1 MYSNELLDPSDA
13 PVQFSWKEKSD
24 IQVAGMLG
32 FFILTK
38 GKHPF
43 GPSINRLE
51 KLHFDNPVSLTDL
64 SDPVVKDLLSL
75 MLARDLDKRPYVEQA
90 LKHPYLLSLEEQIQ
104 FLQAIGNCP
113 EIKKKCSVSREI
125 DNYCQFQ
132 PRARRPLLLNNWKA
146 VIDPNDLE
154 ILCGSRGGN
163 STSEKYD
170 GSKYTD
176 CLRLIRNVLQHPD
189 GKLDQLKKKGQATS
203 LQEYFLKKF
212 PKLPLVVYQF
222 FRENHELTERSALK
236 EFFPVI
242 NRDKPA
248 ESGASLDIGERLP
261 NVSG

>member
-1 MYSNELLDPSDA
+1 MYSNELLDPSEA

-38 GKHPF
+38 GKHAF

-64 SDPVVKDLLSL
+64 SDPVGKDLLSL
-75 MLARDLDKRPYVEQA
+75 MFARDVDKRPYVEQA
-90 LKHPYLLSLEEQIQ
+90 LKHPYLLSLKEQIQ
-104 FLQAIGNCP
+104 FLQAIGNAL
-113 EIKKKCSVSREI
+113 EITEDNCDVSKEL
-125 DNYCQFQ
+125 DDHCQSQ
-132 PRARRPLLLNNWKA
+132 IRYPLLPNNWKS
-146 VIDPNDLE
+146 VIDPSDLNT
-154 ILCGSRGGN
+154 LCRGGRPSKSYVN
-163 STSEKYD
+163 
-170 GSKYTD
+170 SKYTH

-203 LQEYFLKKF
+203 LQEYFLKLF
-212 PKLPLVVYQF
+212 PKLPLVLYQF
-222 FRENHELTERSALK
+222 IRRNHELKKRPALK

-248 ESGASLDIGERLP
+248 ESGASLDTGERLP